1 MLILAIDDEP
11 KMLRLLHKA
20 IEEAAPDAQIMD
32 FALGADALVAI
43 EKKKLLPSVIFT
55 DIRMPKIDG
64 LMLAVELKKLV
75 PDAKIVFVTG
85 YDEYALEAYRLHV
98 NGYIVKPVDAGRI
111 REELSNA
118 LAYLPD
124 ESGKLTVRCFGRFE
138 VFWQGEPVSFSR
150 RKTKELLA
158 WLIDQRGASAAAD
171 EVIAT
176 LYEDTSMDELK
187 AAKQNLRN
195 LVNDLKSSLHGIG
208 MDDVLIRKGGTIAI
222 RTERLDCDYYR
233 MLEGD
238 MTAVN
243 AFRGEYME
251 QYSWAEITK
260 AGLYSGQ
267 PGMSKTF

>member
-11 KMLRLLHKA
+11 KMLRLLHRA
-20 IEEAAPDAQIMD
+20 IEEAAPDARIVD
-32 FALGADALVAI
+32 FSLGSAALAAI
-43 EKKKLLPSVIFT
+43 EKEKLLPSVIFT

-75 PDAKIVFVTG
+75 PDAKLVFVTG

-98 NGYIVKPVDAGRI
+98 NGYIMKPVDAGRI

-138 VFWQGEPVSFSR
+138 VFWQGEPLSFSR

-158 WLIDQRGASAAAD
+158 WLIDQRGASATAE
-171 EVIAT
+171 EVIAA
-176 LYEDTSMDELK
+176 LYKEMDMNELK

-195 LVNDLKSSLHGIG
+195 LAHDLKSSLHGIG

-260 AGLYSGQ
+260 AGLYFGQ
-267 PGMSKTF
+267 LEKRQTL